1 MRRTAKL
8 KILITVITVMMV
20 VILTACASKMENDK
34 SNVAYDSGSAPEAPE
49 PALDYDMK
57 NEEELT
63 SQSAFAL
70 ENSPVSNMEK
80 IIKYVN
86 LDVETQEFDV
96 LIETIKDEITQL
108 GGYDERTEIRGNS
121 YNSYYGNRRANIIAR
136 IPKDKLDEFVSIV
149 SDNANVINE
158 SSSSENVTL
167 EYVDTE
173 SRKKSLQIEQD
184 RLFELLVKTD
194 TLDDIVTL
202 ESRLSAIRHEL
213 QMYETQLRTMDNKV
227 DYSTVTI
234 SISEVAR
241 MTPTQEKE
249 TVFTR
254 IKNGFSD
261 TIYDIS
267 EGLKNFVV
275 WFVVNLPYLIIWAIV
290 IIVAVVISRK
300 IYKKQENKKR
310 VNRIQ
315 ENKDSPIQTVVE
327 KINKEEVE
335 K

>member
-1 MRRTAKL
+1 MRRTAKS
-8 KILITVITVMMV
+8 KVLITVITVMMV
-20 VILTACASKMENDK
+20 VILTACASKMESDK
-34 SNVAYDSGSAPEAPE
+34 SNVAYDSGSAPEAPR
-49 PALDYDMK
+49 DYDMK
-57 NEEELT
+57 DEEELT
-63 SQSAFAL
+63 SQSAFTL
-70 ENSPVSNMEK
+70 GNSPVSNMEK

-108 GGYDERTEIRGNS
+108 GGYDERTEISGNS

-136 IPKDKLDEFVSIV
+136 IPKDKLDKFVSIV

-158 SSSSENVTL
+158 NSSSENVTL

-184 RLFELLVKTD
+184 RLFELLEKTD
-194 TLDDIVTL
+194 TLDDIITL

-300 IYKKQENKKR
+300 IYKKQENKKG